1 MGRALK
7 LPLGGYSKP
16 TSGPPSV
23 NQLRST
29 VSPDP
34 ATPPQQFDGSGPG
47 GTPKRTS
54 VTASAGPHTPLT
66 LKGLLDV
73 VVLVVATPIL
83 LLAGVPA
90 RAYLIAAGAWIVLRA
105 VGLLIDRA
113 ALAISPSRAEIG
125 LRLAYLMGRLFALAA
140 IVVLL
145 RHGDGRSAALTALF
159 VMLVAFTIELSISFA
174 YRPRRR

>member
-1 MGRALK
+1 M
-7 LPLGGYSKP
+7 
-16 TSGPPSV
+16 

-34 ATPPQQFDGSGPG
+34 ATPPQHFDGSGPG
-47 GTPKRTS
+47 GTSSRTS
-54 VTASAGPHTPLT
+54 VTASVGPHTPLT
-66 LKGLLDV
+66 PKGLLDI

-83 LLAGVPA
+83 LLGVPA

-105 VGLLIDRA
+105 IGLLVDRA
-113 ALAISPSRAEIG
+113 GLAISPSRAEIG

-140 IVVLL
+140 VVVLL